1 MYMVLRI
8 EVGSLPRRVSGTA
21 NTQYRRRRQDHA
33 KATDLC
39 AIANAQIDAGRDE

>member
-8 EVGSLPRRVSGTA
+8 EVGSLPRRMSGTA
-21 NTQYRRRRQDHA
+21 NAKYSCRRQEHA
-33 KATDLC
+33 KAADLC